1 MRFCSGITKSGTRC
15 THSVHGSSQY
25 CHLHDPARS
34 EDRRRIAS
42 RAGKSKPSRVLLE
55 LRDRLVQLGEDVLD
69 DAVDSKKAAVAGQL
83 YNIAIRATEVQRK
96 LYESEELE
104 RRIAELERLDN
115 AERDSS
121 SGARVGRW
129 R

>member
-1 MRFCSGITKSGTRC
+1 
-15 THSVHGSSQY
+15 
-25 CHLHDPARS
+25 
-34 EDRRRIAS
+34 
-42 RAGKSKPSRVLLE
+42 
-55 LRDRLVQLGEDVLD
+55 VQLGEDVLD